1 MTKNKTQKTNKRVDL
16 FLNSIVEDQ
25 KRLDCERLV
34 KLMGK
39 ITQEKPKLWGTSIIG
54 FGEYH
59 YKYATG
65 RQGEWFLTGFSPRK
79 QALSL
84 YLMCDLAHEK
94 LNFEGLGKFKKGKGC
109 LYIKRLTQI
118 KLDVLEKLIVDSI
131 LLIKEKYN

>member
-39 ITQEKPKLWGTSIIG
+39 ITQEKPKLWGTSKIG

>member
-1 MTKNKTQKTNKRVDL
+1 MTKNRTQKTNKRVDL